1 MLSEGEND
9 LHESNDT
16 AWKNVQIFNI
26 TEFD

>member
-9 LHESNDT
+9 LHGSNDT